1 MTKQYKSL
9 GRVELKIDG
18 DAGTFRATIATLN
31 VIDKDGD
38 VTVPGAFRKGQE
50 VRIAQWGH
58 NWGALPVGKGVIGA
72 DDHTAWVDG
81 QFFLDTEHG
90 KQTYLTVKGLGDLQ
104 EWSYGYYPAKYS
116 YGEFEKQQVRFLE
129 DLDSIEASPVMLGV
143 GEGTGTDMIKGLN
156 GGLTLPDHA
165 DQVLAGLEAF
175 KARVAS
181 LAGVR
186 AKEGRTLSTANVNRL
201 KGHREAL
208 ATIVG
213 DLDALLADT
222 EPKGLL
228 ALPSDVAVR
237 LILNGVL

>member
-1 MTKQYKSL
+1 M
-9 GRVELKIDG
+9 
-18 DAGTFRATIATLN
+18 
-31 VIDKDGD
+31 
-38 VTVPGAFRKGQE
+38 
-50 VRIAQWGH
+50 
-58 NWGALPVGKGVIGA
+58 
-72 DDHTAWVDG
+72 DG

-129 DLDSIEASPVMLGV
+129 DLDSIEASPVMLGA

-156 GGLTLPDHA
+156 GGLTPPDPA

-175 KARVAS
+175 KARVTS

-186 AKEGRTLSTANVNRL
+186 AKEGRTLSTANVARL

-208 ATIVG
+208 AEIVG